1 MEVKIAQKF
10 TVTEGDKDTAKLT
23 KNKTY
28 RNSTC
33 CERAADS
40 APASIDANRH
50 QSNAQRQLSVRA
62 LRENVLAGGS
72 VKEEVQIL

>member
-10 TVTEGDKDTAKLT
+10 TVTKGDKDTAKLT
-23 KNKTY
+23 KIKTY

-33 CERAADS
+33 RESAADS
-40 APASIDANRH
+40 APAFIDANRH
-50 QSNAQRQLSVRA
+50 QSNAQQQLSVRA